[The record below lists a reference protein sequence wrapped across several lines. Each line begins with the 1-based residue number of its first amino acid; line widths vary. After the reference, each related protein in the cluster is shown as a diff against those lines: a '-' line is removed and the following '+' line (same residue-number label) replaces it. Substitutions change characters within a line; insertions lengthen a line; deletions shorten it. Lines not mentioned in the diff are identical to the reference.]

1 MLIICLSMSDS
12 IGFLLNDASRLLR
25 RRFDQHARAIGVTRQ
40 QWQVLFA
47 LSRLEGINQGGLAE
61 QLEVEAITLC
71 RMVDRLQE
79 ADLVERR
86 ADPSDRRAW
95 RLFLTDK
102 ARPLLASMRDLGN
115 RVLEEAL
122 AGVDDAARNELT
134 DVLGRIR
141 ANLSGRPSE
150 DGSLKS
156 GAKS

>member
-1 MLIICLSMSDS
+1 MSDS

-25 RRFDQHARAIGVTRQ
+25 RRFDQHARGIGVTRQ

-79 ADLVERR
+79 AELVERR

-102 ARPLLASMRDLGN
+102 ARPLLESMRDLGN

-122 AGVDDAARNELT
+122 AGVGEESRNELV
-134 DVLGRIR
+134 DILGRIR
-141 ANLSGRPSE
+141 VNLAGRPGE

-156 GAKS
+156 GTK